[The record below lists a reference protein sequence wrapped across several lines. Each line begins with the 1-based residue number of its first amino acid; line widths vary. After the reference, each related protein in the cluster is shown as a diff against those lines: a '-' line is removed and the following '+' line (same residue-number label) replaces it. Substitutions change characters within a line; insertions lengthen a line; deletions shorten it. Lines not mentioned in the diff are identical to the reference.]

1 MDAIWQRLD
10 ALEMKVRETLAE
22 LDQARRDRQALEDTV
37 RALHLDLSAR
47 DQEIGSLKT
56 GRDQDAAELARLRT
70 EREEIRGRVEGL
82 LEDIA
87 RLETALQSVG
97 TAGATG

>member
-22 LDQARRDRQALEDTV
+22 LDQARRDRQALEETV
-37 RALHLDLSAR
+37 RALHLDLGAR
-47 DQEIGSLKT
+47 EQEIGSLKT
-56 GRDQDAAELARLRT
+56 GREQDAADLARLRA

-82 LEDIA
+82 LEEIA

>member
-10 ALEMKVRETLAE
+10 ALETKVRETLAE
-22 LDQARRDRQALEDTV
+22 LDQARRDRKTLEGTV
-37 RALHLDLSAR
+37 ETLHLELRAR

-56 GRDQDAAELARLRT
+56 GRDQDAAELAQLRA

-82 LEDIA
+82 LEEIA

-97 TAGATG
+97 AAGAPG